1 MTMITP
7 SYLGETIEYSSLHA
21 CRSTLEDPT
30 TTSTET
36 DNYLTDALGS
46 TVALTGST
54 GSSQVEYSYGPFGS
68 ISITGTTT
76 NSYTYTG
83 REIDGLGINYYR
95 ARYYNPAI
103 GRFISE
109 DPMGFEGSGAN
120 LYAYVNDS
128 PINFIDP
135 PGLRCTCSYGQSSG
149 MLRCVDNA
157 TGKVVAQGIGYSGI
171 GPGLNNPSMQGVE
184 DTGPLPQGSYSIGL
198 PNTKKGPITIPL
210 TPSQEPICWAGLV
223 DS

>member
-1 MTMITP
+1 
-7 SYLGETIEYSSLHA
+7 
-21 CRSTLEDPT
+21 
-30 TTSTET
+30 
-36 DNYLTDALGS
+36 
-46 TVALTGST
+46 
-54 GSSQVEYSYGPFGS
+54 
-68 ISITGTTT
+68 
-76 NSYTYTG
+76 
-83 REIDGLGINYYR
+83 
-95 ARYYNPAI
+95 
-103 GRFISE
+103 
-109 DPMGFEGSGAN
+109 MGFEGSGAN

-135 PGLRCTCSYGQSSG
+135 LGLRCTCSYGQSSG

-210 TPSQEPICWAGLV
+210 TPLAGTNLLGRPGGFLIHGDNRANNHTASHGCIIQPHNIRQAISDCGGGV
-223 DS
+223 VNVGP